1 MYCSSCGAVA
11 DLELSYCNRCGTKLA
26 GTKNQDPAQP
36 IRPESLV
43 WGMVAIFVFG
53 LLAIICLATL
63 MKDGDVF
70 YQVLIKVFTIAS
82 FLLMFGVETVFSV
95 LLWRRLKT
103 PREIHDSALLNKST
117 TKELAEPREP
127 LLAQPM
133 PSVTEQTTRP
143 FEAIKQG

>member
-1 MYCSSCGAVA
+1 
-11 DLELSYCNRCGTKLA
+11 
-26 GTKNQDPAQP
+26 
-36 IRPESLV
+36 
-43 WGMVAIFVFG
+43 MVAIFVFG